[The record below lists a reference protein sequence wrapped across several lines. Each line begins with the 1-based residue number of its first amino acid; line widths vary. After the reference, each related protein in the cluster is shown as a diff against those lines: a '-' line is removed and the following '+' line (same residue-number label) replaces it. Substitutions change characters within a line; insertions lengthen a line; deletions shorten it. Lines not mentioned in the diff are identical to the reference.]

1 MKKYYLLVGVCL
13 SVVVFGFAY
22 QSYVTMRD
30 TETSEQTQQRLMRE
44 GARALGLD
52 IQASSSAHLMAS
64 GTIKME
70 DGVIIATDSMK
81 TK

>member
-30 TETSEQTQQRLMRE
+30 TETNEQTQQRLMLE

-52 IQASSSAHLMAS
+52 IHASSSAHLMAS
-64 GTIKME
+64 GTMKME
-70 DGVIIATDSMK
+70 DGVMMASASMK
-81 TK
+81 TQ